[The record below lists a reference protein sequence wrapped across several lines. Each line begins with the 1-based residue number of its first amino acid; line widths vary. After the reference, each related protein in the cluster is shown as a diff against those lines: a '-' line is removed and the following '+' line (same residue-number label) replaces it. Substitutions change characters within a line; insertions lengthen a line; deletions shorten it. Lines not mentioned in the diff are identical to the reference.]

1 VSCSIGVALH
11 PDDGEEAL
19 TLLKHADSAMYRAKD
34 SGRNNFQ
41 FFTRELNVLMTE
53 QLELETLLRRALERD
68 QFVLRYQ
75 PRVNLAT
82 GQIVGAEALLRW
94 RIPQRGTIP
103 PGRFISLAEET
114 GLIVPMGK
122 WVLQTACTQN
132 KAWQDAGLPPIVVSV
147 NVSARQFRQES
158 LVQTVAEVL
167 QATRLEPR
175 YLELELTES
184 MVMHDA
190 PQLVAMLDELKELGV
205 KIAVDDFG
213 TGYSSLSYLKR
224 FPVDRLKVDRSF
236 IEHMT
241 TDGDDATIV
250 RAIIALGHNLG
261 LKVVA
266 EGVES
271 DEQLRFLRANLCDEA
286 QGFLMGRPAS
296 SRHLRRRFGFSKG

>member
-1 VSCSIGVALH
+1 
-11 PDDGEEAL
+11 
-19 TLLKHADSAMYRAKD
+19 M
-34 SGRNNFQ
+34 
-41 FFTRELNVLMTE
+41 
-53 QLELETLLRRALERD
+53 
-68 QFVLRYQ
+68 
-75 PRVNLAT
+75 
-82 GQIVGAEALLRW
+82 GAEALLRW
-94 RIPQRGTIP
+94 RIPQRGTIAP
-103 PGRFISLAEET
+103 QRFIALAEET
-114 GLIVPMGK
+114 GLIVPIGK
-122 WVLQTACTQN
+122 WVLWTACMQN
-132 KAWQDAGLPPIVVSV
+132 KAWQQAGLPPIVVSV

-167 QATRLEPR
+167 QSTRLEPR

-236 IEHMT
+236 VEHMT
-241 TDGDDATIV
+241 TEADDATIV

-266 EGVES
+266 EGVETP
-271 DEQLRFLRANLCDEA
+271 QQARALRAYQCDEA
-286 QGFLMGRPAS
+286 QGFLFARPVSARDLPRLITRSIPGRRA
-296 SRHLRRRFGFSKG
+296 